1 LNESLIA
8 PPEGLEVRIM
18 DLSDPDG
25 TEPTES
31 VRGFTS
37 LAHANEF
44 ARRYVRDSVERCR
57 VPRASVAEVTAAWFA
72 FGEDAVVEGAPEGAW
87 VSANDLPSFA
97 AAPPR
102 DRESLNWRIID
113 PRRLAE
119 DDDDEADDAATDDPT
134 LDPDT

>member
-1 LNESLIA
+1 LSESLIA

-25 TEPTES
+25 DEPVEL

-57 VPRASVAEVTAAWFA
+57 VPRASAAEVTAAWFA

-87 VSANDLPSFA
+87 VSGIDLPAFAA
-97 AAPPR
+97 AAPP
-102 DRESLNWRIID
+102 DREALNWRIID
-113 PRRLAE
+113 PRQLEA
-119 DDDDEADDAATDDPT
+119 DDDEDDEGE
-134 LDPDT
+134 

>member
-1 LNESLIA
+1 
-8 PPEGLEVRIM
+8 M

-25 TEPTES
+25 TEPAELL
-31 VRGFTS
+31 RGFTS

-87 VSANDLPSFA
+87 VSGNDLPSFA

-102 DRESLNWRIID
+102 DREARNWRIID
-113 PRRLAE
+113 PRRLESEEEDETE
-119 DDDDEADDAATDDPT
+119 DDGE
-134 LDPDT
+134 

>member
-1 LNESLIA
+1 LSESVTA

-25 TEPTES
+25 DEPAEL

-57 VPRASVAEVTAAWFA
+57 VPRASTAEVTAAWFA

-87 VSANDLPSFA
+87 VSGNDLPSFA
-97 AAPPR
+97 AASPR
-102 DRESLNWRIID
+102 DRAALNWRIID
-113 PRRLAE
+113 PRRLE
-119 DDDDEADDAATDDPT
+119 DEDKDDQDEDR
-134 LDPDT
+134 